1 MSARLPSAGTRLLE
15 RTLAK
20 AAEDP
25 NIVEAYLHVQT
36 SNDEAIRFYAKFGF
50 SIAET
55 VPGYYQKYRLQP
67 PDAHILSKRLVS

>member
-1 MSARLPSAGTRLLE
+1 MPCAGTRLLE

-25 NIVEAYLHVQT
+25 NILEAYLHVQT
-36 SNDEAIRFYAKFGF
+36 SNEEAIRFYAKFGF

-55 VPGYYQKYRLQP
+55 LPGYYLKNRLQP
-67 PDAHILSKRLVS
+67 PDAHILSKSLVS